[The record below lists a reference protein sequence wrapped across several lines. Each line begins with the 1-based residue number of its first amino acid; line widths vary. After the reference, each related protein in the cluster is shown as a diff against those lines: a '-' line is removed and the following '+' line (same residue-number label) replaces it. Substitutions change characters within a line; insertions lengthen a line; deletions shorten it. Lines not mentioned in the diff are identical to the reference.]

1 GEHLPNEKK
10 LIDYHGYRPK
20 TDARITPQLFIQLF
34 KRCWDAK
41 PENRPM
47 SQELMYQFDKWFG
60 ILNTE
65 AEYDEFWKQVEKIE
79 EQRKSGAIPNS
90 PTFFE
95 SRINYTTHPQAI
107 YSSRLFNFPAFPLAK
122 NAESTSVKG
131 FGSNPVAKTSGWSAV
146 LLINETGINM
156 TADELRKE
164 RHEKNLKRFPFAKP
178 MPGAMR
184 LVKHLKKHRIPIA
197 VATSSSRESFNIK
210 ASNNRE
216 LFDLFD
222 NIICGDDANVKN
234 GKPAPDIFLA
244 AREGIGNPLT
254 NQCLVFEDSI
264 IGIKAAKN
272 ANMNVIWVPDPMIAE
287 LYPGKN
293 GADEMIFS
301 LNDFDPTKFG
311 LPPFD
316 EESDSGEFTLYEIN
330 ETKVL
335 IVIDKIISQELHSP
349 KGYTN

>member
-1 GEHLPNEKK
+1 MAETS
-10 LIDYHGYRPK
+10 
-20 TDARITPQLFIQLF
+20 TDRLTSTNVEGKNIGSVITHCI
-34 KRCWDAK
+34 
-41 PENRPM
+41 
-47 SQELMYQFDKWFG
+47 FDMDG
-60 ILNTE
+60 LLLNTE
-65 AEYDEFWKQVEKIE
+65 QIYYEVTSEIFARFGKTYSLEL
-79 EQRKSGAIPNS
+79 R
-90 PTFFE
+90 
-95 SRINYTTHPQAI
+95 SRSLGLRQH
-107 YSSRLFNFPAFPLAK
+107 
-122 NAESTSVKG
+122 E
-131 FGSNPVAKTSGWSAV
+131 SAV
-146 LLINETGINM
+146 LLVNETGINM

-164 RHEKNLKRFPFAKP
+164 RHENNLKRFPFAKP

-244 AREGIGNPLT
+244 AREGIGNPPT

-264 IGIKAAKN
+264 IGIQAAKN

-316 EESDSGEFTLYEIN
+316 EESDSG
-330 ETKVL
+330 
-335 IVIDKIISQELHSP
+335 IV
-349 KGYTN
+349 